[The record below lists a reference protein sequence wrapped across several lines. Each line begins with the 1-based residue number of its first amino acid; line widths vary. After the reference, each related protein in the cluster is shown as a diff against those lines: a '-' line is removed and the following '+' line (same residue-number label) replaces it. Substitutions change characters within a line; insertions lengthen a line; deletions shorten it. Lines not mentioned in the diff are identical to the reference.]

1 MRELVAAYI
10 RACDAGG
17 DAFRLTPRAEPT
29 PYARCFAVFLRHL
42 LMDPGLSAMAEAL
55 SRAIVRDF
63 KDMRSRS
70 EVDIHGKPYRQL
82 LTFSLS
88 ALAVLPG
95 ASPRM
100 LDEFVDEQLSVRDL
114 HGLERMGCL
123 DGRAGSG
130 NQAMF
135 DAIFLIHGRDQ
146 MGLET
151 QPLID
156 EWVDLHLRSINR
168 FGFWG
173 KGSGMTH
180 LLFQNG
186 YHQHEVLEYLGIK
199 NPQLEI
205 TLAAV
210 RNLVDADGH
219 FAPYPGGG
227 GCYDY
232 DAVFMLTPEGRLP
245 DEATRVLLVH
255 TAATIA
261 SEQRPDG
268 GFAESVGVR
277 PRSLKNF
284 LRFASHTLDA
294 LGKGPLFTERLRY
307 GLALQRPKYDRI
319 QTHWSRYSRRWDESD
334 LWDSWFRMLAL
345 ARIDVAIHPER
356 ACQWGFI
363 DYPGIGYH
371 PSLRAKSPAH

>member
-1 MRELVAAYI
+1 VRELLTAYI
-10 RACDAGG
+10 RACGAGK
-17 DAFRLTPRAEPT
+17 DEFRLTPRAEPT
-29 PYARCFAVFLRHL
+29 SYARCFSVFLQHL
-42 LMDPGLSAMAEAL
+42 LMEPGLATMAEAL
-55 SRAIVRDF
+55 SQAIVRDL
-63 KDMRSRS
+63 KDQRSRPK
-70 EVDIHGKPYRQL
+70 VDIHGKPYRQL

-95 ASPRM
+95 ASPCM
-100 LDEFVDEQLSVRDL
+100 LDEFVEEQLFVRDI
-114 HGLERMGCL
+114 HGLRRMGCL

-135 DAIFLIHGRDQ
+135 DAIFLIHGRDH

-156 EWVDLHLRSINR
+156 EWIDLHLRNMNR

-173 KGSGMTH
+173 KDSGMTH

-186 YHQHEVLEYLGIK
+186 YHQHEVFEYLGVK
-199 NPQLEI
+199 NPKIEM
-205 TLAAV
+205 TLPAL
-210 RNLVDADGH
+210 RSLADKEGH
-219 FAPYPGGG
+219 FAPFPGGG

-245 DEATRVLLVH
+245 NEATRALLLR
-255 TAATIA
+255 TAATIE

-268 GFAESVGVR
+268 GFSESVRVR
-277 PRSLKNF
+277 PRSLKNS
-284 LRFASHTLDA
+284 LRFASHTLGA
-294 LGKGPLFTERLRY
+294 LGNRPLFTERLRH
-307 GLALQRPKYDRI
+307 GLTLHRFKYDRV

-334 LWDSWFRMLAL
+334 LWDTWFRMLTL
-345 ARIDVAIHPER
+345 ARIEVAMQPER
-356 ACQWGFI
+356 ASQWGFI

-371 PSLRAKSPAH
+371 PSLRAKSLAY